1 MDDFD
6 FFVALLTP
14 ASDLVEGDTGEITQG
29 IFARAGNDVIYGF
42 DPNANNNDNPKV
54 DVLVGD
60 LFDNSPEEFQIVLD
74 IQAGNPLAIL
84 DRGKPPSV
92 GADRFVL
99 GDEIQPYYTTFNP
112 ASLVTT
118 NRLGTNQ
125 FAVIY
130 DFAPEQDIIQLN
142 GKKDDY
148 EIVEIDGL
156 TVDGFD
162 GTFFGEAIFSLQ
174 QGSRDLVAYVVSTP
188 EVDLDLG
195 EDYFEFVGDKPE
207 DKPDEEKIGQ
217 LGTTG
222 IDKALGAATDS
233 SGNVYITGSTSGS
246 LGGANQGSSDVWVA
260 RYNSNGNQ
268 TLLLQSDISTSEGE
282 TAVAVATDDD
292 GNFYLTGSRG
302 SNGWVAKYNNSG
314 QQQWNNQIA
323 LPGAFTTSS
332 FGLDV
337 DGDGNV
343 YVSGLGIKDNPDRE
357 TFDFAVEDDSWIA
370 KFDSGGTRQWLTPID
385 TPFFNENY
393 DLAVDAAGNSY
404 AVGWTIGLVEESDP
418 SRDLLKYDV
427 WISKQ
432 DTNGQIEWIQQLGS
446 ADEGLEFAWGT
457 DIDSEGNIYVTGW
470 TTGALGT
477 RDEEFEKSESYD
489 VFLAKFA
496 PEIDEQGNSL
506 LWAKQIGSEGDD
518 GMFFSDLHIDAQD
531 NIFLTGYTN
540 DKLGKGKKDEKA
552 SSAWVGRFDT
562 EGNNEWIQQFGSKE
576 SLDYGTDLSADGNG
590 NLYVTGYTEAFLGTN
605 NRGANGA
612 SVDAWLAKLD
622 VEEGKLQEFVGDS
635 DDVVS
640 IPNPGEIFTP
650 DITDQLVVNEQLPEG
665 DGQVNLTEGLETT
678 SDVVDNEQIIS
689 NLTNPFDPR
698 AENSFGSALVQALEE
713 ESNFSSVEVEDL
725 KIEGTDGDDNLFG
738 DIGNDEMKGE
748 KGNDNLFGDAGDDK
762 LEGKDGNDTIIG
774 GTGNDELKGG
784 DGIDVIIGVDT
795 INGVAGLGSGEI
807 DKLKGEGDSDRFILG
822 DSSQAYYVGQGNSD
836 YGLID
841 DFELDESDTIQ
852 LYGNANDYSLETD
865 VPDLPD
871 GTAIFLGTGR
881 DELVGV
887 VKDIEELTLT
897 DTNVFRFV

>member
-14 ASDLVEGDTGEITQG
+14 ASDLVEGDTGETTQA

-42 DPNANNNDNPKV
+42 DPNSNNNDNPKV

-60 LFDNSPEEFQIVLD
+60 LFDNSPEEFQIILD
-74 IQAGNPLAIL
+74 IQEGNPLAIL

-99 GDEIQPYYTTFNP
+99 GDEIQPYYTTFDP
-112 ASLVTT
+112 VSLVTT
-118 NRLGTNQ
+118 DPLGTNQ
-125 FAVIY
+125 FAVLY

-156 TVDGFD
+156 TVDGID
-162 GTFFGEAIFSLQ
+162 RPFFGEAIFSLQ

-195 EDYFEFVGDKPE
+195 KDYFEFVGNKPE
-207 DKPDEEKIGQ
+207 DKPDEKKIGQ

-233 SGNVYITGSTSGS
+233 AGNVYITGSTSGS
-246 LGGANQGSSDVWVA
+246 LGGANQGSSDIWVA

-268 TLLLQSDISTSEGE
+268 TLLQQSGISTADGE

-314 QQQWNNQIA
+314 QQQWNKQVA

-332 FGLDV
+332 FGLDL
-337 DGDGNV
+337 DQNGNV

-370 KFDSGGTRQWLTPID
+370 KFDSGGTQQWLTPID

-404 AVGWTIGLVEESDP
+404 AVGWTQGLVEESDP

-432 DTNGQIEWIQQLGS
+432 NTDGQIEWIQQLGS
-446 ADEGLEFAWGT
+446 ADEGLEFAWGVDT
-457 DIDSEGNIYVTGW
+457 DSQGNIYVTGW

-477 RDEEFEKSESYD
+477 KDKKFEKSESYD

-506 LWAKQIGSEGDD
+506 LWAKQFGSEGDD

-540 DKLGKGKKDEKA
+540 DELGKGEKDEKA
-552 SSAWVGRFDT
+552 SSAWVGKFDT
-562 EGNNEWIQQFGSKE
+562 EGNNDWIQQFGSKE

-605 NRGANGA
+605 NGGANGA
-612 SVDAWLAKLD
+612 AVDAWLAKLD
-622 VEEGKLQEFVGDS
+622 VEEGKLKEFIGDS

-640 IPNPGEIFTP
+640 IPNPGKISTP

-665 DGQVNLTEGLETT
+665 DNRINPTDGLETT
-678 SDVVDNEQIIS
+678 ANEVDNEQIIS

-698 AENSFGSALVQALEE
+698 AENSFGSALVEALGEDLTP
-713 ESNFSSVEVEDL
+713 SSEEVENL

-738 DIGNDEMKGE
+738 DIGNDEIKGK
-748 KGNDNLFGDAGDDK
+748 KGNDNLFGEAGDDK
-762 LEGKDGNDTIIG
+762 LEGNDGNDTIIG

-784 DGIDVIIGVDT
+784 NGIDKIIGVDT
-795 INGVAGLGSGEI
+795 INGVAGLGQGEI
-807 DKLKGEGDSDRFILG
+807 DKLKGEKNSDRFVLG
-822 DSSQAYYVGQGNSD
+822 DSTQAYYVGQGNQD

-852 LYGNANDYSLETD
+852 LYGDASNYSLQTD

-871 GTAIFLGTGR
+871 GTAIFSGTNQE
-881 DELVGV
+881 ELIGV
-887 VKDIEELTLT
+887 VKDVEGLTLT
-897 DTNVFRFV
+897 DTSVFTFV

>member
-6 FFVALLTP
+6 FLVALLTP
-14 ASDLVEGDTGEITQG
+14 ASDLVEGDTGEVTQG

-42 DPNANNNDNPKV
+42 DPNSNNNDNPKV

-60 LFDNSPEEFQIVLD
+60 LFDNSPEEFQIIVD
-74 IQAGNPLAIL
+74 IQEGNPLAIL

-99 GDEIQPYYTTFNP
+99 GDEIQPYYTTFDP
-112 ASLVTT
+112 VSLVTT
-118 NRLGTNQ
+118 NPLGTNQ
-125 FAVIY
+125 FAVLY
-130 DFAPEQDIIQLN
+130 DFAPEQDVIQLN

-148 EIVEIDGL
+148 QIVEIDGL
-156 TVDGFD
+156 TVDGID
-162 GTFFGEAIFSLQ
+162 RPFFGEVIFSLQ
-174 QGSRDLVAYVVSTP
+174 QGSPDLVAYVVSTP

-195 EDYFEFVGDKPE
+195 KDYFEFVGDKPE
-207 DKPDEEKIGQ
+207 DKPDEKKIGQ

-233 SGNVYITGSTSGS
+233 AGNVYITGSTSGS
-246 LGGANQGSSDVWVA
+246 LAGANQGSSDIWVA
-260 RYNSNGNQ
+260 RYDSSGNQ
-268 TLLLQSDISTSEGE
+268 TLLQQSGISTPNGE

-314 QQQWNNQIA
+314 QQQWNRQVA

-337 DGDGNV
+337 DQNGNV

-370 KFDSGGTRQWLTPID
+370 KFDSGGTQQWLTPID

-393 DLAVDAAGNSY
+393 DLAVDAAGDSY
-404 AVGWTIGLVEESDP
+404 AVGWTQGLVEESDP

-432 DTNGQIEWIQQLGS
+432 NTDGQIEWIQQLGS
-446 ADEGLEFAWGT
+446 ADEGLEFAWGVDT
-457 DIDSEGNIYVTGW
+457 DSQGNIYVTGW

-477 RDEEFEKSESYD
+477 RDKEFEDSESYD

-506 LWAKQIGSEGDD
+506 LWAKQFGSEGDD

-540 DKLGKGKKDEKA
+540 DKLGKGEEDKDA

-562 EGNNEWIQQFGSKE
+562 EGNNEWIQQLGSKE
-576 SLDYGTDLSADGNG
+576 NLDYGTDLSADGNG

-605 NRGANGA
+605 NGTANGA
-612 SVDAWLAKLD
+612 AVDAWLAKLD
-622 VEEGKLQEFVGDS
+622 VEKGKLQEFIGDS
-635 DDVVS
+635 NDLVS
-640 IPNPGEIFTP
+640 IPDPGGISAT
-650 DITDQLVVNEQLPEG
+650 DITDQLVVNQQLPEG
-665 DGQVNLTEGLETT
+665 DDRINPTDGLETT
-678 SDVVDNEQIIS
+678 ANEVDNEQIDS

-698 AENSFGSALVQALEE
+698 AENSFGSALVETLG
-713 ESNFSSVEVEDL
+713 NDVTTSSEEVENLNID
-725 KIEGTDGDDNLFG
+725 GTDADDNLSG
-738 DIGNDEMKGE
+738 GVADDEIKGK

-762 LEGKDGNDTIIG
+762 LKGEDDNDILTG
-774 GTGNDELKGG
+774 GIGNDELEGGKGE
-784 DGIDVIIGVDT
+784 DVLTGVDPNDP
-795 INGVAGLGSGEI
+795 NGSLAGGEI
-807 DKLKGEGDSDRFILG
+807 DKLKGGEQSDTFVLG
-822 DSSQAYYVGQGNSD
+822 DSTQGYYAGQGNQD

-852 LYGNANDYSLETD
+852 LSGSSDYSLGVD
-865 VPDLPD
+865 LPDLPK
-871 GTAIFLGTGR
+871 GTAIFSGTNQ
-881 DELVGV
+881 DELIGV
-887 VKDIEELTLT
+887 VKDVEELTLT
-897 DTNVFRFV
+897 DTSVFTFV